1 MSNIPDSM
9 RLDKWL
15 WAARFFKTRPNAT
28 EAVNGGK
35 VHFNGQRSKPS
46 RAVQRGDELTIQRGP
61 YQYTVIVRGLS
72 KQRGPATAAQTLYEE
87 TAESLAARERLA
99 EQRRAQ
105 EVQTAA
111 PHKRPDKRSRR
122 HIIRFTRREK

>member
-1 MSNIPDSM
+1 MLNSPDSM

-15 WAARFFKTRPNAT
+15 WAARFFKTRPSAS

-35 VHFNGQRSKPS
+35 VHFNGQRSNPS
-46 RAVQRGDELTIQRGP
+46 RAVQLGDELTIQRGP

-99 EQRRAQ
+99 EHGEAPEGRA
-105 EVQTAA
+105 AA
-111 PHKRPDKRSRR
+111 PHKRPDKRSRH

>member
-1 MSNIPDSM
+1 MPNTPDSM

-35 VHFNGQRSKPS
+35 VHFNGQRTKAS
-46 RAVQRGDELTIQRGP
+46 RAVQCGDELTIQRGP
-61 YQYTVIVRGLS
+61 YQYIVIVRAMS
-72 KQRGPATAAQTLYEE
+72 KQRGPAALAQTLYEE
-87 TAESLAARERLA
+87 TAESLAAREALA
-99 EQRRAQ
+99 EQRKAQ
-105 EVQTAA
+105 QVQTAS
-111 PHKRPDKRSRR
+111 PDKRPDKRSRR

>member
-1 MSNIPDSM
+1 MSNTPDSM

-35 VHFNGQRSKPS
+35 VHFNGQRTKAS
-46 RAVQRGDELTIQRGP
+46 RAVQCGDELTIQRGP
-61 YQYTVIVRGLS
+61 YQYIVIVRAMS
-72 KQRGPATAAQTLYEE
+72 KQRGPATLAQTLYEE
-87 TAESLAARERLA
+87 TAESLGARETLA
-99 EQRRAQ
+99 EQRKAQ
-105 EVQTAA
+105 QVQTAS
-111 PHKRPDKRSRR
+111 PRKRPDKRSRR

>member
-1 MSNIPDSM
+1 MPNTPDSM

-15 WAARFFKTRPNAT
+15 WAARFYKTRPNAT

-35 VHFNGQRSKPS
+35 VHFNGQRTKPS
-46 RAVQRGDELTIQRGP
+46 RAVQCGDELTIQRGP
-61 YQYTVIVRGLS
+61 YQYTVIVHALC
-72 KQRGPATAAQTLYEE
+72 KHRGPATLAQSLYEE
-87 TAESLAARERLA
+87 TAESLAAREKLA
-99 EQRRAQ
+99 AQRQAQ

-111 PHKRPDKRSRR
+111 PHTRPDKRSRR

>member
-1 MSNIPDSM
+1 MPGNPDSM

-15 WAARFFKTRPNAT
+15 WAARFYKTRANAT

-35 VHFNGQRSKPS
+35 VHFNGQRAKPS
-46 RAVQRGDELTIQRGP
+46 RVLQCGDELTIQRGP
-61 YQYTVIVRGLS
+61 YQYIVIVRAMS
-72 KQRGPATAAQTLYEE
+72 KQRGPATLAQTLYEE
-87 TAESLAARERLA
+87 TAESLAAREKLA

-105 EVQTAA
+105 EVQTAS
-111 PHKRPDKRSRR
+111 PQSRPDKRSRR

>member
-1 MSNIPDSM
+1 MSNTPDSM

-35 VHFNGQRSKPS
+35 VHYNGQRSKPS
-46 RAVQRGDELTIQRGP
+46 RAVQCGDELTIQRGP
-61 YQYTVIVRGLS
+61 YQYTVIIEGLS
-72 KQRGPATAAQTLYEE
+72 KQRGPATFAQSLYTE
-87 TAESLAARERLA
+87 TAESLAAREKLA
-99 EQRRAQ
+99 EQRQAQ